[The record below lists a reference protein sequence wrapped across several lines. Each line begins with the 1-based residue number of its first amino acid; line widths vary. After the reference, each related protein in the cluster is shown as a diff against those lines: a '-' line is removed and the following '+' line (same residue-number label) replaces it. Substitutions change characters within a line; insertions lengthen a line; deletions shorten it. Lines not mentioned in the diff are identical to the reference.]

1 MPELITSIIA
11 AVKKEP
17 DIVLGNCIGSNI
29 FNILLV
35 LGISSGISPISAD
48 ESLWVDVIV
57 MLALTVFVFIIS
69 WFRKTIRQKTG
80 IILLLSYIL
89 YLVYKVVSVI

>member
-1 MPELITSIIA
+1 MA

-35 LGISSGISPISAD
+35 LGLSTVISPIPTDA
-48 ESLWVDVIV
+48 SLYFDVFAKIAV
-57 MLALTVFVFIIS
+57 TVYVFTIS
-69 WFRKTIRQKTG
+69 WFRKTIKRRTG
-80 IILLLSYIL
+80 IILLVSYVA
-89 YLVYKVVSVI
+89 YLAYKVITVL